1 VIEIAVTER
10 PYLSIGEVLGLLLE
24 EFSDVTISKI
34 RFLESQGLIEPE
46 RTPSGYRKFYD
57 ADVERLRV
65 ILREQ
70 RENFLPLRVIR
81 DRLEQGSIDPDS
93 SGSITA
99 PRGIRNVT
107 IMTTSSTSY
116 DYADDLSGEVERP
129 HPDTVVTANHPA
141 ARPPVTGAVPV
152 VAAAPPAEP
161 VVTARAGD
169 GAVGRVAEVDVPAT
183 RTQDVVAAP
192 PAAGQAADARFDAR
206 STTAVPPAAPAETPA
221 VPAVPPVVSAVPQ
234 AVSVVP
240 PPVSPAGV
248 GDSGV
253 RAVPGANVHD
263 SFSAG
268 ELCSSTGVTADQLAE
283 LESYGLLAPRRGAGS
298 ARYTHVDAQIVR
310 AAAGFL
316 ARGVEARHLRAWR
329 QAVDREAALFDQL
342 ILPLMR
348 QRNPTARQQAANT
361 LNELSSLGGELRTA
375 LLQGALKH
383 HFDS

>member
-1 VIEIAVTER
+1 LVTEIAVTER

-24 EFSDVTISKI
+24 EFADVTISKI

-107 IMTTSSTSY
+107 IVPAQRTEFDDDMT
-116 DYADDLSGEVERP
+116 GEIEPP
-129 HPDTVVTANHPA
+129 HPDSVVTRNHPA
-141 ARPPVTGAVPV
+141 ARPPISGVVPAV
-152 VAAAPPAEP
+152 VAEAPA
-161 VVTARAGD
+161 
-169 GAVGRVAEVDVPAT
+169 
-183 RTQDVVAAP
+183 VAAP
-192 PAAGQAADARFDAR
+192 PAAL
-206 STTAVPPAAPAETPA
+206 SPA
-221 VPAVPPVVSAVPQ
+221 VATPVVTAPVVTAPVVATPVVTAPVVEAPVETAPVSAVR
-234 AVSVVP
+234 VVTP
-240 PPVSPAGV
+240 LAAAAIDLAAE
-248 GDSGV
+248 DSADI
-253 RAVPGANVHD
+253 RD
-263 SFSAG
+263 SFTVS
-268 ELCSSTGVTADQLAE
+268 ELCATTGVSADQLAE
-283 LESYGLLAPRRGAGS
+283 LESYGLLTARRSGGT
-298 ARYTHVDAQIVR
+298 ARYSSTDAKIVH

-316 ARGVEARHLRAWR
+316 SRGVEARHLRAWR

-348 QRNPTARQQAANT
+348 QRNPVARQQAANT
-361 LNELSSLGGELRTA
+361 LNELAGLGGDLRAA